1 MKTAVLIKQV
11 IDVTFPFEM
20 DPDTCEILQDD
31 LFYWVN
37 PADVCASQLAVDIKR
52 KYDGEVTFI
61 SLGPPRVERA
71 LRHCLALG
79 GDRAIHFQDE
89 SVLLDTQTIPY
100 ILAEIICRLS
110 PDLILCGS
118 RSLDQGSG
126 QIPSALAERL
136 DLPQVTGVTDIEI
149 SSDGMKAVLQRK
161 LEKGRRMSLE
171 CPIPAVFAVEPEME
185 PPAYAPLPGWLEATT
200 AEITRMDGKT
210 LNLDTHQIRTVS
222 ARNQLVKMSLPRL
235 RPKKTFFFDSNLSA
249 EERMELIMSGGLQQT
264 KSDILEGDPQDLA
277 QKLTEIL
284 AKEIFD
290 LQQ

>member
-1 MKTAVLIKQV
+1 MKIAVLVKQV

-20 DPDTCEILQDD
+20 DPDTCEILEDD
-31 LFYWVN
+31 LFYRVN
-37 PADVCASQLAVDIKR
+37 PADVCASQVAVDIKR
-52 KYDGEVTFI
+52 KYNGEITFV

-79 GDRAIHFQDE
+79 GDRAIHFLDE
-89 SVLLDTQTIPY
+89 SVQLDTQTIPC
-100 ILAEIICRLS
+100 ILAEIISRLS

-149 SSDGMKAVLQRK
+149 SSDGKTAVLQRK

-200 AEITRMDGKT
+200 TEITRMDGNT
-210 LNLDTHQIRTVS
+210 LNLDAQQMRTVS
-222 ARNQLVKMSLPRL
+222 GRSQLVKMSLPRP
-235 RPKKTFFFDSNLSA
+235 RPKKTFTFDSNLSA
-249 EERMELIMSGGLQQT
+249 EERMELIMSGGLQQG
-264 KSDILEGDPQDLA
+264 KSDILEGKPQDLA
-277 QKLTEIL
+277 KKLMEVLT
-284 AKEIFD
+284 KEVFD
-290 LQQ
+290 LTR